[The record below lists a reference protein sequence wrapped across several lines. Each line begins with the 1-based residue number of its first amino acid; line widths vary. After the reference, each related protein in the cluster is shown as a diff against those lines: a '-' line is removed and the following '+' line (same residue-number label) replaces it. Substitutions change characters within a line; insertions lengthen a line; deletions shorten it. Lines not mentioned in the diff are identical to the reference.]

1 MKIRMGFVSNSSSSS
16 YVIVLPEN
24 FEISSINFAE
34 FADPDDYTEDDIR
47 ADVLELM
54 NGGELWDGDG
64 CSSCLMAV
72 EEALSKYVVATID
85 GGADDYGSM
94 VCISNDKIKEI
105 WEGNKNE
112 D

>member
-24 FEISSINFAE
+24 FAISSINFAE
-34 FADPDDYTEDDIR
+34 FADDDYTEDDIR

-72 EEALSKYVVATID
+72 KESLSKYVVATID
-85 GGADDYGSM
+85 GGANDCRSM
-94 VCISNDKIKEI
+94 VCISNDKIREI
-105 WEGNKNE
+105 WEGNENE